1 MYVYSNS
8 TLDSHT
14 NIIFA
19 QFGGGSLLIFIRLI
33 TSVILFDIEKAQ
45 MQDVNSGNIDVMA
58 LRSVS
63 SHPNSLGDIQ
73 QLEMAFVTFT
83 E

>member
-1 MYVYSNS
+1 
-8 TLDSHT
+8 
-14 NIIFA
+14 
-19 QFGGGSLLIFIRLI
+19 
-33 TSVILFDIEKAQ
+33 

-73 QLEMAFVTFT
+73 QLEMAFLTFT